1 MKSRHLFF
9 AMLALAGLAFGCKQ
23 EEDLG
28 IAKISVNPKE
38 LSFGKEAA
46 SQTITLNA
54 TRDWEVV
61 NKSTWV
67 SVSPESGKGSTGDQ
81 QVTVTVLPNPNAP
94 RTATLTFTIGLAKT
108 KLTISQ
114 FGDGSEPGAK
124 ENPFNVT
131 EALEYIKTLP
141 ADQNTENN
149 IYVKGKISKIDE
161 IDVSR
166 FYNATYYISDDGT
179 TTTQLEV
186 YRGKY
191 LGNTNFTSADLI
203 KVGDEVIV
211 CGKVVNYKGN
221 TPEFVANDNY
231 IYSLNGVVKEPEGGS
246 GGEEGEPKGT
256 GTIDDPFNA
265 TAAIAKAKEVGTTA
279 SSQEYYIK
287 GTVTGSVEINL
298 EFGNATFDITDGGST
313 FKIFRIRSFNGDKF
327 TSTDVIKTGD
337 EVVVLAKVLNYMGNT
352 PETDAGGKLISL
364 NGAGGGGSS
373 TEDTPSGEGTLASPY
388 NAAAAKAYA
397 SSLAAGVES
406 DKEVYISG
414 KIASIKFPFD
424 ADHGTAT
431 FDISESGSTSGTL
444 FTIYSTLYL
453 GNRNWATG
461 DTQIALGDNV
471 IVYGKVVN
479 YQGNTPETASKK
491 SYLYSLNGKT
501 DGGSVT
507 PETTFKFKKVT
518 AVTAGK
524 QYVIVGVKE
533 GKTYIASPIGA
544 SSNYGYLSGKE
555 VTVAEDVI
563 EAEAKYAVT
572 IAETT
577 GGYTIAQNDGRFF
590 GSAAAS
596 ESHKTVQIV
605 TEDEKKVWTI
615 TPDAGGA
622 FKMVNAHSGR
632 WMQHGEGTYTSF
644 GMYLESVGTLP
655 FLYEY
660 QGSDPIP
667 GGETPGGET
676 PGGETP
682 GGDTGDWTAA
692 MFESNIAWT
701 NVTNAYDDGVAT
713 VNGVSGVKVYK
724 LGTSSKVGS
733 ATVSIPA
740 GTKKISFYGVSW
752 KGKPATVDIQVGGS
766 SLFKQALA
774 ANDGATSNS
783 PYTMTITASD
793 HYEYSLDAPLTE
805 AVTATVTTDGTN
817 TRVILFGM
825 KAE

>member
-1 MKSRHLFF
+1 MKSRNLFF

-28 IAKISVNPKE
+28 IAKISVSPKE
-38 LSFGKEAA
+38 VSFGKEAS

-61 NKSTWV
+61 NRSTWV
-67 SVSPESGKGSTGDQ
+67 SVSPESGKGSTRDQ

-114 FGDGSEPGAK
+114 FGDGAEAGSK
-124 ENPFNVT
+124 VNPFNVAD
-131 EALEYIKTLP
+131 ALEYIKALP
-141 ADQNTENN
+141 ADQVTEKD

-161 IDVSR
+161 IDISR

-191 LGNTNFTSADLI
+191 LGNTNFTSTDAI

-211 CGKVVNYKGN
+211 CGKVVNFKGN
-221 TPEFVANDNY
+221 TPEFNANSSY

-246 GGEEGEPKGT
+246 GGEGGEPKGT

-265 TAAIAKAKEVGTTA
+265 SAALAKAKETGTTA

-287 GTVTGSVEINL
+287 GTVTGSVDINL

-327 TSTDVIKTGD
+327 TSTDAIKTGD

-397 SSLAAGVES
+397 SSLEKDVVS

-431 FDISESGSTSGTL
+431 FNISDNGTTSGTQ

-453 GNRNWATG
+453 GNRNWVTG
-461 DTQIALGDNV
+461 DTQIAVGDEV
-471 IVYGKVVN
+471 IVCGKVVN
-479 YQGNTPETASKK
+479 YQGNTPETASKQ
-491 SYLYSLNGKT
+491 SYLYSLNGKA

-507 PETTFKFKKVT
+507 PVTTYKFKKVT

-533 GKTYIASPIGA
+533 GKTYVASPIAA

-563 EAEAKYAVT
+563 DAEAKYAVT

-577 GGYTIAQNDGRFF
+577 GGYTIVQNDGRFY

-615 TPDAGGA
+615 TPDEGGS
-622 FKMVNAHSGR
+622 FKMVNTHSGR
-632 WMQHGEGTYTSF
+632 WMQHGESTFTSF
-644 GMYLESVGTLP
+644 GMYLETVGTLP

-660 QGSDPIP
+660 QGTEPIP
-667 GGETPGGET
+667 GGETPGG
-676 PGGETP
+676 GE
-682 GGDTGDWTAA
+682 TGDWTAA

-701 NVTNAYDDGVAT
+701 NGSNAYDDGVAT
-713 VNGVSGVKVYK
+713 VNGVTGVKVYK
-724 LGTSSKVGS
+724 LGTSKNAGN
-733 ATVSIPA
+733 ATVTIPA

-766 SLFKQALA
+766 SLYKQALK

-783 PYTMTITASD
+783 PYTMTITESD
-793 HYEYSLDAPLTE
+793 HYEYNLDSPLAE
-805 AVTATVTTDGTN
+805 AVTATVTTDGSN
-817 TRVILFGM
+817 TRIILFGI
-825 KAE
+825 KTE

>member
-28 IAKISVNPKE
+28 IAKISVSPKE
-38 LSFGKEAA
+38 LSFGKEAS

-141 ADQNTENN
+141 ADQNTEND

-265 TAAIAKAKEVGTTA
+265 TAAIAKAKEVGTT
-279 SSQEYYIK
+279 
-287 GTVTGSVEINL
+287 
-298 EFGNATFDITDGGST
+298 DGGST

-327 TSTDVIKTGD
+327 TSTDAIKTGD
-337 EVVVLAKVLNYMGNT
+337 EVVVLAKVFNYMGNT

-364 NGAGGGGSS
+364 NGEGGGGSS

-431 FDISESGSTSGTL
+431 FDISDSGSKDGTL

-453 GNRNWATG
+453 GNRNWVNG

-507 PETTFKFKKVT
+507 PVTSYKFKKVT

-544 SSNYGYLSGKE
+544 SSNFGYLSGKE

-605 TEDEKKVWTI
+605 TEDEKKVWTLL
-615 TPDAGGA
+615 
-622 FKMVNAHSGR
+622 R
-632 WMQHGEGTYTSF
+632 
-644 GMYLESVGTLP
+644 
-655 FLYEY
+655 
-660 QGSDPIP
+660 
-667 GGETPGGET
+667 
-676 PGGETP
+676 
-682 GGDTGDWTAA
+682 
-692 MFESNIAWT
+692 
-701 NVTNAYDDGVAT
+701 NV
-713 VNGVSGVKVYK
+713 S
-724 LGTSSKVGS
+724 
-733 ATVSIPA
+733 
-740 GTKKISFYGVSW
+740 
-752 KGKPATVDIQVGGS
+752 
-766 SLFKQALA
+766 
-774 ANDGATSNS
+774 
-783 PYTMTITASD
+783 
-793 HYEYSLDAPLTE
+793 
-805 AVTATVTTDGTN
+805 
-817 TRVILFGM
+817 
-825 KAE
+825 